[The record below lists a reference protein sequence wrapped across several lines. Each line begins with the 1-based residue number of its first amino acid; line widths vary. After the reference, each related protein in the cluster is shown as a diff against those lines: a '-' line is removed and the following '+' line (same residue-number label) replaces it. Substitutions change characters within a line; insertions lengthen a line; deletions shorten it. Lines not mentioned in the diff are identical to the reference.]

1 MYNTCFW
8 MRRFWFRYNMLFNTY
23 HKKSSEHYCS
33 NIIYLQV
40 ETDLIHFS
48 TRQTVITRSGQ
59 TRSIKRI
66 AWPVAVVVFV
76 LISTFQTNYYASYAG
91 KKQIWN
97 LNKFCSYTVVL
108 NMAQTVTLVS
118 LGSKFI
124 KISQTGDKLIFTYVK
139 MFTEV
144 K

>member
-1 MYNTCFW
+1 MW
-8 MRRFWFRYNMLFNTY
+8 RFWFRYNMLFNTY

-48 TRQTVITRSGQ
+48 TRQTVITSSGQ

-76 LISTFQTNYYASYAG
+76 LISTFQTKYYASYAG

-97 LNKFCSYTVVL
+97 LNKYYSI
-108 NMAQTVTLVS
+108 NMAQTGTLVS
-118 LGSKFI
+118 HGSKFI
-124 KISQTGDKLIFTYVK
+124 KISQTDDKLIFPYVK